1 MLRRIPLLLPAVLAL
16 SACTAQSPAP
26 TSAAQATPAAP
37 PTTQDVAT
45 MPDASTATA
54 PTTDIKPPS
63 PDSVLY
69 FISNVDGDGALSYEI
84 GNGSWINYWFG
95 FPFELD
101 GTRYFTGFAWET
113 PEDFSDSKE
122 PKYPSPEDSVTIT
135 QATFTAN
142 PPGSEKPWKFKENQ
156 HSVGEFGGNARGN
169 ALDDSR
175 KPQSIR
181 TSEGNLLV
189 AVPTWYLVSG
199 TRMEN
204 FDLLLFNPHSLEMT
218 DNKRWTYVG
227 SLYAGEDNSAA
238 CDNDGTGGL
247 KCVKR
252 TGTLAFAAHEGD
264 PMPTL
269 NVTVSG
275 GPQAEV
281 AEYRYDAVQKTYQP
295 TSR

>member
-26 TSAAQATPAAP
+26 TSAQATPAAR
-37 PTTQDVAT
+37 PTTQDVAS
-45 MPDASTATA
+45 MPDASTA
-54 PTTDIKPPS
+54 PVNPKSEIKPPS

-69 FISNVDGDGALSYEI
+69 FISNVDGDGGLSYEI

-113 PEDFSDSKE
+113 PENFSDPKE
-122 PKYPSPEDSVTIT
+122 PRYPSPDDTVTIT
-135 QATFTAN
+135 QATFVAT
-142 PPGSEKPWKFKENQ
+142 PPGSEKPWTFKENQ

-169 ALDDSR
+169 TLDESR

-218 DNKRWTYVG
+218 DKKRWTYLG
-227 SLYAGEDNSAA
+227 SLYAGEENSAA

-247 KCVKR
+247 KCVKK
-252 TGTLAFAAHEGD
+252 TGTLAFASHDGD

-275 GPQAEV
+275 GPEAEV
-281 AEYRYDAVQKTYQP
+281 TEYRYDAAHTTYQP